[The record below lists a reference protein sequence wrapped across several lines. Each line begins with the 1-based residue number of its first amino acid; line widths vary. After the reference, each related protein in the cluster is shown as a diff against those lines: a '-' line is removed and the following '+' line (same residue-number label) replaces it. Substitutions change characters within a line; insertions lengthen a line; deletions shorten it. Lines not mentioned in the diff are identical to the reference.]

1 MFQHK
6 KTMILL
12 MLYAATSFAAPV
24 STRCSLR
31 PGWQFGGHGLY
42 VQVSSPAF
50 RRYQQDSLDFNLPWS
65 WGFALDGSYQDAAAD
80 NNTLSL
86 NWYHF
91 RHQFDASLANI
102 DGIDTS
108 VSKRIGWDQVNVD
121 ISSSIQLGVASA
133 LRLHGGANYSRLAF
147 KQQVPLDTNYQ
158 GLGLRTGLMLTHD
171 FQNHFTV
178 YADVAMSLLAGSNRT
193 SQSTDGSTISTH
205 QMRIVPELDG
215 HVGTTYDFYLS
226 QGVLSA
232 DISWLWINYMNA
244 FAHESYNFGLQ
255 GLYFG
260 LKWTGDME

>member
-1 MFQHK
+1 MMFQHK
-6 KTMILL
+6 TTIILL
-12 MLYAATSFAAPV
+12 MLYAATSCSAQV
-24 STRCSLR
+24 SKCCVLKQ
-31 PGWQFGGHGLY
+31 GWQFGSHGLY

-65 WGFALDGSYQDAAAD
+65 WGFALDASYQDAAAD
-80 NNTLSL
+80 GLSL

-91 RHQFDASLANI
+91 RHQFDASVANL

-108 VSKRIGWDQVNVD
+108 VSKRIGWDQVNAD
-121 ISSSIQLGVASA
+121 ISNSLQLGVTTA
-133 LRLHGGANYSRLAF
+133 LQLHGGANYSRLAF
-147 KQQVPLDTNYQ
+147 QQQLPIDANYQ
-158 GLGLRTGLMLTHD
+158 GLGMRTGLMLVHD

-178 YADVAMSLLAGSNRT
+178 YVDGAMSLLAGSSRT
-193 SQSTDGSTISTH
+193 SHSTDGSTIRTS

-226 QGVLSA
+226 QSVLSA

-244 FAHESYNFGLQ
+244 FAHESYNLGLQ